1 MVLVFAFISR
11 ASNLAAG
18 DTNGLTDIFVRHRD
32 TGDIQIVSINS
43 NGEQANRDSQ
53 QPAISGNGTFV
64 AFASQASNLV
74 DGDIAG
80 FSDIFV
86 HNVETGDTVRISKR
100 IVQSG
105 AITYITEPNGSSFAP
120 SISEDGR
127 FIAFSSFATNLD
139 KKFDGRFPRGG
150 SALEHIYVHDRCLDG
165 DPNRYDLEDNVATY
179 LVSSSTYW

>member
-1 MVLVFAFISR
+1 M
-11 ASNLAAG
+11 
-18 DTNGLTDIFVRHRD
+18 
-32 TGDIQIVSINS
+32 SINS

-74 DGDIAG
+74 DGDIGG
-80 FSDIFV
+80 FSDVFV
-86 HNVETGDTVRISKR
+86 HNVETGTRFEFLSELSR
-100 IVQSG
+100 G

-150 SALEHIYVHDRCLDG
+150 AALEHIYVHDRCLDG

-179 LVSSSTYW
+179 LD